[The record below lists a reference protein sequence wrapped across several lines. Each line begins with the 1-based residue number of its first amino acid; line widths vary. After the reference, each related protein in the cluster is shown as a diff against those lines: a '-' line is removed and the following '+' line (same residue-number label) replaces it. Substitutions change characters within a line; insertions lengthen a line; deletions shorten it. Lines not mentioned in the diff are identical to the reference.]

1 MFFDAHAVI
10 IIMRRYK
17 NLLLC
22 IFCAIII
29 IIPLLFFTKILFFVN
44 GISMLP
50 TLRTGDILYI
60 DHLDHDYKIG
70 DIIVFRKNDEYLVK
84 RIVHISG
91 YYITQAA
98 DDMPD
103 THTIYTYV
111 SDKNYQ
117 SVLKHPRS
125 FITDEIFYKFKDQ
138 VWVQG
143 DNKIQSENSEFY
155 GAIKKSDIIG
165 KVASIFR
172 I

>member
-1 MFFDAHAVI
+1 
-10 IIMRRYK
+10 MRKYK

-22 IFCAIII
+22 CVCASIITI
-29 IIPLLFFTKILFFVN
+29 SLLFFTKILFFVN
-44 GISMLP
+44 GISMQP
-50 TLRTGDILYI
+50 TLHTGDILYI
-60 DHLDHDYKIG
+60 DHLNHDYKIG
-70 DIIVFRKNDEYLVK
+70 DIIVFKKNNEILVK

-125 FITDEIFYKFKDQ
+125 FITDEIFYKFQDQ

-165 KVASIFR
+165 KVDYIFYF
-172 I
+172 